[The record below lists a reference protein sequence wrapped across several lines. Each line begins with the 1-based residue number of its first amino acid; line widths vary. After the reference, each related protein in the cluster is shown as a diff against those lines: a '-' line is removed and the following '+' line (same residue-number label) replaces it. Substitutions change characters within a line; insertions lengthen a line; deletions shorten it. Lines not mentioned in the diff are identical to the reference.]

1 MLNDKFNKILEL
13 EQDIL
18 QEETNLPLRKEQI
31 IGEYRT
37 KAQQEIAAINRNNET
52 LHEENI
58 QSALDRAESERE
70 SIFAKRDEAIEFVSK
85 QYEENREQ
93 VITRILSEVMNHG
106 NR

>member
-1 MLNDKFNKILEL
+1 MNDKFIKILEL

-37 KAQQEIAAINRNNET
+37 KAQQEIAAMNRKNEH

-58 QSALDRAESERE
+58 QSALDRAEEERE
-70 SIFAKRDEAIEFVSK
+70 VIFAKRDDAIELVSK
-85 QYEENREQ
+85 QYEENREA
-93 VITRILSEVMNHG
+93 VIKHILSEVMNHG

>member
-1 MLNDKFNKILEL
+1 MNDKFLKILEL

-18 QEETNLPLRKEQI
+18 QEESNLPLRKEQI

-37 KAQQEIAAINRNNET
+37 KAHQEIADMNRKNEH

-58 QSALDRAESERE
+58 QSALDRAENERE
-70 SIFAKRDEAIEFVSK
+70 VIFAKRDETMALVSK
-85 QYEENREQ
+85 QYEQNREA
-93 VITRILSEVMNHG
+93 VIERILSEVMNHG